1 MTEISSTLWQLNNHS
16 HHFVINSGA
25 NVDVALDYVNLLE
38 SDEELTSV
46 SVTTTS
52 GTLTVHTTYPMFD
65 QSTRFGL
72 EHQLITFLQPSAVGT
87 HNCTA
92 TAETNR
98 SRRFVHN
105 FSILT
110 PE

>member
-1 MTEISSTLWQLNNHS
+1 MTETSSTLWQLNNHS

-52 GTLTVHTTYPMFD
+52 GTLTLGSYGFKCKVVF
-65 QSTRFGL
+65 
-72 EHQLITFLQPSAVGT
+72 
-87 HNCTA
+87 
-92 TAETNR
+92 
-98 SRRFVHN
+98 FVV
-105 FSILT
+105 S
-110 PE
+110 